1 LLEGRFT
8 TVADQ
13 LFEVGAVRFGAFRL
27 KLHET
32 QPEAP
37 LSPIYLNLRT
47 PDNPK
52 PGPLTPELVEEVADL
67 LYGLLHMTEGLDFRY
82 VAGIPNAGEPI
93 ADALMKR
100 LASWSRVTQIRLYKE
115 ETEDLRRIAGL
126 LKGDWDLPGKVLL
139 VDDLI
144 TQADSKLEAVSVL
157 ESNGMEV
164 RDLLVLVDR
173 EQGGS
178 EWLRDEESIRVISA
192 FTLSQLL
199 DHYVETG
206 KLDEQKA
213 SEVKEYVAAS
223 RV

>member
-1 LLEGRFT
+1 MLEGKFAV
-8 TVADQ
+8 VADR
-13 LFEVGAVRFGAFRL
+13 LFEVGAIKFGAFRL

-32 QPEAP
+32 QPDAP

-52 PGPLTPELVEEVADL
+52 PGPLTPELVGEIADL
-67 LYGLLHMTEGLDFRY
+67 LYGLIHLTEGLDFRY
-82 VAGIPNAGEPI
+82 VAGIPNAGEPL
-93 ADALMKR
+93 ADALMQR
-100 LASWSRVTQIRLYKE
+100 LGSWSDVSQIRLYKE
-115 ETEDLRRIAGL
+115 ETADLRRIAGVL
-126 LKGDWDLPGKVLL
+126 EGDWDLPGKVLL

-157 ESNGMEV
+157 EEVDMEV

-178 EWLRDEESIRVISA
+178 EWLSFEEGIRVIAA
-192 FTLSQLL
+192 FTLTQLL
-199 DHYVETG
+199 DHYIETG
-206 KLDEQKA
+206 KIEREKA
-213 SEVKEYVAAS
+213 DEVKRYVADS